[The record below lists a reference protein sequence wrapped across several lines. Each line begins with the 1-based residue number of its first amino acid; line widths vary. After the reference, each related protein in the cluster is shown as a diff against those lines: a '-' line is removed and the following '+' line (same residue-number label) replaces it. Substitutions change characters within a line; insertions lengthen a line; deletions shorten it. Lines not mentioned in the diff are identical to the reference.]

1 MGNSSFVEAEIWTVA
16 RTDKGNA
23 VLVKPLGS
31 GRAVPIFIGQL
42 EAQSILIGLGNVPMP
57 RPLTHDLV
65 IQMLEKL
72 GVSVERV
79 EITDLRD
86 GTFYGRIL
94 MKQGIKKLS
103 IDSRP
108 SDALGLAARLHC
120 PVFIAESV
128 VEEAGIAVNMIQT
141 EDDQTVSPFS
151 EGEDEPDSQQDNEK
165 DRLLGE
171 LQQAV
176 EAENYEE
183 AARIRDRINELS

>member
-1 MGNSSFVEAEIWTVA
+1 MGMGNSSFLEAEIWTVA

-31 GRAVPIFIGQL
+31 EQAVPIFIGQL

-65 IQMLEKL
+65 IQMLEKF
-72 GVSVERV
+72 GVTMERV

-94 MKQGIKKLS
+94 MKQGIKKMS

-141 EDDQTVSPFS
+141 EDDQAVSPFGES
-151 EGEDEPDSQQDNEK
+151 EDETESDTEK
-165 DRLLGE
+165 DRLLTE

-183 AARIRDRINELS
+183 AARLRDKINELS

>member
-31 GRAVPIFIGQL
+31 ERAVPIFIGQL

-65 IQMLEKL
+65 IQILEKL
-72 GVSVERV
+72 GVTVERV

-94 MKQGIKKLS
+94 MKQGIKKIS

-151 EGEDEPDSQQDNEK
+151 EGEDESDSQPENEK
-165 DRLLGE
+165 DRLLTE

-183 AARIRDRINELS
+183 AARLRDQINELS

>member
-16 RTDKGNA
+16 RTDKGTA

-31 GRAVPIFIGQL
+31 ERAVPIFIGQL

-72 GVSVERV
+72 GVTVERV

-141 EDDQTVSPFS
+141 EDDQTISPFS
-151 EGEDEPDSQQDNEK
+151 DDEDESDTEPDNEK
-165 DRLLGE
+165 DRLLTE

-183 AARIRDRINELS
+183 AARLRDRINELS

>member
-1 MGNSSFVEAEIWTVA
+1 MANSSFLEAEIWTVA

-31 GRAVPIFIGQL
+31 EQAVPIFIGQL

-65 IQMLEKL
+65 IQMLEKF
-72 GVSVERV
+72 GVTMERV

-94 MKQGIKKLS
+94 MKQGIKKIS

-141 EDDQTVSPFS
+141 EDDQTVSPFGES
-151 EGEDEPDSQQDNEK
+151 EDEIESDTEK
-165 DRLLGE
+165 ERLLTE

-183 AARIRDRINELS
+183 AARLRDKINELS

>member
-31 GRAVPIFIGQL
+31 ERAVPIFIGQL